1 MQTYT
6 DPKEGDLIDFAVP
19 LEFSKVRL
27 GALYLGFSQKSIQRT
42 LASATNQTILITCM
56 MVLVGIAG
64 AVGLSL
70 LMTRPVSR
78 LVEGTKAIAAGNFQ
92 ISLAVSSRDEIG
104 ELVEAFNRMAKSLR
118 EKEMIKQAF
127 TRYVA
132 REVVEEILKDP
143 EQMALTGERREV
155 SVLFCDIRGFTPLS
169 ERLSPEEVVALL
181 NEFYTLMIDTVFKH
195 EGTLDKF
202 LGDAVMA
209 VFGAPIAHQDH
220 SIRAVRTAVAMQ
232 SGIQELSN
240 RRVQEGKDPIA
251 IGIGVSAGEAVAG
264 TVGTE
269 NRMEYTVIGDRVN
282 LAARLEANAKP
293 GQVLISQWTY
303 EKVDKLVNARSLGYF
318 KVKGKEEE
326 VEVYEVLGLA
336 MSGETLMS
344 NRFVGLTFVGD
355 GQLASQRLRF
365 HSATSLER
373 QKRHQG
379 KRHSNRTTLLLR
391 LLNRGIL
398 PRVSPENFLETQ
410 ISAWMIEE
418 FNGAATFSSG
428 QQVVIPKHFWNLS
441 GVDPSGYQLVPIL
454 VYHDIGPQAKG
465 RMMIGVKSFDA
476 QMRYL
481 KSQGYRVVSLKEFL
495 EFASLKGSS
504 PVKVWC

>member
-1 MQTYT
+1 MAEKDRRKLRDSLKFKLGLLITSLVVSTVLLVGAILLRQQQKSLTAEMTKRGLTIASNLAASAKNSFLTNDELTLNLLVKDAMSDEDVAYVIFADPDEKILAHGDVGLVGTVLERPKELRSAGNNLLVQTYT

-42 LASATNQTILITCM
+42 LASATNQAVLITCM

-92 ISLAVSSRDEIG
+92 VSLAVSSRDEIG

-143 EQMALTGERREV
+143 EQIALTGERRDV

-220 SIRAVRTAVAMQ
+220 SIRAIRTAVAMQ
-232 SGIQELSN
+232 SGIQELSKK
-240 RRVQEGKDPIA
+240 RVQEGKDPIA

-336 MSGETLMS
+336 VSGE
-344 NRFVGLTFVGD
+344 N
-355 GQLASQRLRF
+355 
-365 HSATSLER
+365 
-373 QKRHQG
+373 
-379 KRHSNRTTLLLR
+379 
-391 LLNRGIL
+391 
-398 PRVSPENFLETQ
+398 
-410 ISAWMIEE
+410 
-418 FNGAATFSSG
+418 
-428 QQVVIPKHFWNLS
+428 
-441 GVDPSGYQLVPIL
+441 
-454 VYHDIGPQAKG
+454 
-465 RMMIGVKSFDA
+465 
-476 QMRYL
+476 
-481 KSQGYRVVSLKEFL
+481 
-495 EFASLKGSS
+495 
-504 PVKVWC
+504 

>member
-1 MQTYT
+1 
-6 DPKEGDLIDFAVP
+6 
-19 LEFSKVRL
+19 
-27 GALYLGFSQKSIQRT
+27 
-42 LASATNQTILITCM
+42 

-92 ISLAVSSRDEIG
+92 VSLEVSSRDEIG

-143 EQMALTGERREV
+143 EQMALTGERRDV

-220 SIRAVRTAVAMQ
+220 SIRAIRTAVAMQ
-232 SGIQELSN
+232 SGIQELSKK
-240 RRVQEGKDPIA
+240 RIKEGKDPIS

-336 MSGETLMS
+336 ESRE
-344 NRFVGLTFVGD
+344 
-355 GQLASQRLRF
+355 
-365 HSATSLER
+365 
-373 QKRHQG
+373 
-379 KRHSNRTTLLLR
+379 
-391 LLNRGIL
+391 
-398 PRVSPENFLETQ
+398 
-410 ISAWMIEE
+410 
-418 FNGAATFSSG
+418 SS
-428 QQVVIPKHFWNLS
+428 
-441 GVDPSGYQLVPIL
+441 
-454 VYHDIGPQAKG
+454 
-465 RMMIGVKSFDA
+465 
-476 QMRYL
+476 
-481 KSQGYRVVSLKEFL
+481 
-495 EFASLKGSS
+495 
-504 PVKVWC
+504 